1 MCEYIML
8 RIYYMDKYIFDE
20 SNCLWYELQGDYYIP
35 CLILSEEE
43 TQPIGLWGQRHKQYL
58 KEHKHFLYTTMLI
71 EGTLNSYL
79 ADIDKQAQERLL
91 LLTKQIAEQEN
102 VTEQLKADNAM
113 LWVQKM
119 NEIQSRVREIIY
131 SEIIYA

>member
-1 MCEYIML
+1 
-8 RIYYMDKYIFDE
+8 MDKYIFDE
-20 SNCLWYELQGDYYIP
+20 SNGLWYELQGDYYIP

-91 LLTKQIAEQEN
+91 LLTKQIAEQEIAEQEN

-131 SEIIYA
+131 NEIIYA

>member
-1 MCEYIML
+1 
-8 RIYYMDKYIFDE
+8 MDKYIFDE
-20 SNCLWYELQGDYYIP
+20 SNGLWYELQSDYYIP

-43 TQPIGLWGQRHKQYL
+43 PQPIGLWGQRHKQYL
-58 KEHKHFLYTTMLI
+58 KEHKRFLYTTMLI
-71 EGTLNSYL
+71 KGILNSYL
-79 ADIDKQAQERLL
+79 ADIDRQAQERLL

-102 VTEQLKADNAM
+102 VTEKLKADNAM

>member
-1 MCEYIML
+1 
-8 RIYYMDKYIFDE
+8 MDKYIFDE
-20 SNCLWYELQGDYYIP
+20 SSGLWYELQGDYYIP

-91 LLTKQIAEQEN
+91 LLTKQIAEQEIAEQEN

>member
-1 MCEYIML
+1 
-8 RIYYMDKYIFDE
+8 MDKYIFDE
-20 SNCLWYELQGDYYIP
+20 SNGLWYELQDDYYIP

-91 LLTKQIAEQEN
+91 LLTKQIAEQEIAEQEN